1 MTGDNKSKNDTNLQI
16 KPAEL
21 KKKIDSGEDIFIL
34 DVRNAEEHE
43 SWKVSYDRY
52 RDTPVIPI
60 DALSSPEA
68 LKQIPKDKQVVTFCG
83 HGNRSMSAA
92 KTLSEK
98 GYDVKTIEGGLD
110 GWNSVYDIASIT
122 DANSSSVN
130 IWQIRRVSKGC
141 MSYMIVS
148 LSDKKA
154 VVIDPTCEIDN
165 TISTIVNENDLKIT
179 TIVETHTHADHL
191 SGATRLAKKYGSK
204 VFVSSLETYEIK
216 NGHDDGSNFKLIKGG
231 DKIAVGDEIVLEAI
245 HTPGHTN
252 GSMCFKLR
260 VNDVTKTTDNG
271 YESEKKNNKNTH
283 IYLFTGDTLFVDGI
297 GRPDLHNK
305 AEEFTRNL
313 YNSYQQKILNLSDET
328 LVLPAHFSD
337 SFEHSKAVFSTIK
350 SIKERMG
357 LLSIPEDKFV
367 RFVTASI
374 PPQPTNYEKITSIN
388 KRMTSCDLIEQNDI
402 EAGPNSCG
410 IRA

>member
-1 MTGDNKSKNDTNLQI
+1 MTGDNKSKSDTNLQI

-34 DVRNAEEHE
+34 DVRNPEEHE

-52 RDTPVIPI
+52 QDTALIPI
-60 DALSSPEA
+60 DTLSSPET

-92 KTLSEK
+92 KILFEK

-110 GWNSVYDIASIT
+110 GWNSIYDVASIT
-122 DANSSSVN
+122 DASSSVN

-141 MSYMIVS
+141 MSYMVVS

-154 VVIDPTCEIDN
+154 VVIDATCEMDN
-165 TISTIVNENDLKIT
+165 VINAIVNENDFKIT
-179 TIVETHTHADHL
+179 TLIETHMHADHL
-191 SGATRLAKKYGSK
+191 SGATKFAKKYGSK
-204 VFVSSLETYEIK
+204 VYISSLEPYLIK
-216 NGHDDGSNFKLIKGG
+216 NANDYGINLNLIKEG
-231 DKIAVGDEIVLEAI
+231 DRIAVGDELVLDAI

-252 GSMCFKLR
+252 GSMCFNLQL
-260 VNDVTKTTDNG
+260 NDVTKTTDNG
-271 YESEKKNNKNTH
+271 YKSEKKNGKKSP

-297 GRPDLHNK
+297 GRPDLHDK

-313 YNSYQQKILNLSDET
+313 YKSYHQKILNLPDET
-328 LVLPAHFSD
+328 IILPAHFSAG
-337 SFEHSKAVFSTIK
+337 FEHSKAVSSTIK
-350 SIKERMG
+350 SIKVGMG
-357 LLSIPEDKFV
+357 LLSVPEDKFV
-367 RFVTASI
+367 RFVTASLS
-374 PPQPTNYEKITSIN
+374 PQPMNYEKITSIN
-388 KRMTSCDLIEQNDI
+388 KHMTSCDLIEQNDI